1 MLCKDRVTHVDYKDS
16 SLLRR
21 FMSERGKIKS
31 RSSTGTCTQHQA
43 AVALAIKNAREMAL
57 LPYVVRTLAG
67 DKGGR
72 RRGGPGGG
80 RPDRP
85 DGPRPDGPRP
95 DRAAPPAE
103 TAEQRRRRARRGVAA
118 RARRRASGEDATGSV
133 GEARSSPNRCPSPWL
148 RNEVVRPSAS
158 ATSTSARGLR
168 RSETVVSA
176 RAIPSTDDP
185 SAIDGRPPRTP
196 PPADSGAILEQMEQ
210 LQREFD
216 AEIIDFETYDARKAE
231 LLSHIQI

>member
-1 MLCKDRVTHVDYKDS
+1 MPSSRKQRSRPRPTDTKSRIRRGRPKVCMLCKDRVTHVDYKDS

-95 DRAAPPAE
+95 ERSAPAVENADGAA
-103 TAEQRRRRARRGVAA
+103 
-118 RARRRASGEDATGSV
+118 ASTDAPED
-133 GEARSSPNRCPSPWL
+133 
-148 RNEVVRPSAS
+148 
-158 ATSTSARGLR
+158 TSTEVDAPIA
-168 RSETVVSA
+168 V
-176 RAIPSTDDP
+176 DDAP
-185 SAIDGRPPRTP
+185 I
-196 PPADSGAILEQMEQ
+196 
-210 LQREFD
+210 
-216 AEIIDFETYDARKAE
+216 AEPVA
-231 LLSHIQI
+231 

>member
-85 DGPRPDGPRP
+85 DGARPDGPRP
-95 DRAAPPAE
+95 DRAAPPVERAE
-103 TAEQRRRRARRGVAA
+103 SAVAPV
-118 RARRRASGEDATGSV
+118 EGS
-133 GEARSSPNRCPSPWL
+133 APDLADPSDD
-148 RNEVVRPSAS
+148 S
-158 ATSTSARGLR
+158 ATVGAD
-168 RSETVVSA
+168 A
-176 RAIPSTDDP
+176 PIPE
-185 SAIDGRPPRTP
+185 
-196 PPADSGAILEQMEQ
+196 PAS
-210 LQREFD
+210 
-216 AEIIDFETYDARKAE
+216 
-231 LLSHIQI
+231 

>member
-1 MLCKDRVTHVDYKDS
+1 MPSSRKQRSRPRPTDSKSRIRRGRPKVCMLCKDRVTHVDYKDS

-72 RRGGPGGG
+72 GRRGGPGGG

-95 DRAAPPAE
+95 DRAAP
-103 TAEQRRRRARRGVAA
+103 TAESAEDTDGAA
-118 RARRRASGEDATGSV
+118 VSAAE
-133 GEARSSPNRCPSPWL
+133 SSPEADESNVEDGAAVGAVDAVIAEP
-148 RNEVVRPSAS
+148 
-158 ATSTSARGLR
+158 
-168 RSETVVSA
+168 VS
-176 RAIPSTDDP
+176 
-185 SAIDGRPPRTP
+185 
-196 PPADSGAILEQMEQ
+196 
-210 LQREFD
+210 
-216 AEIIDFETYDARKAE
+216 
-231 LLSHIQI
+231 

>member
-1 MLCKDRVTHVDYKDS
+1 MPSSRKQRSRPRPTDTKSRIRRGRPKVCMLCKDRVTHVDYKDS

-85 DGPRPDGPRP
+85 ERPDGPRP
-95 DRAAPPAE
+95 ERAAPPAE
-103 TAEQRRRRARRGVAA
+103 GSESGSAPAE
-118 RARRRASGEDATGSV
+118 ASTPEPPETTVEDGASV
-133 GEARSSPNRCPSPWL
+133 GAVDDGAVAEP
-148 RNEVVRPSAS
+148 
-158 ATSTSARGLR
+158 
-168 RSETVVSA
+168 VS
-176 RAIPSTDDP
+176 
-185 SAIDGRPPRTP
+185 
-196 PPADSGAILEQMEQ
+196 
-210 LQREFD
+210 
-216 AEIIDFETYDARKAE
+216 
-231 LLSHIQI
+231 

>member
-1 MLCKDRVTHVDYKDS
+1 MPSSRKQRSRPRPTDSKSRIRRGRPKVCMLCKDRVTHVDYKDS

-72 RRGGPGGG
+72 GRRGGPGGG

-95 DRAAPPAE
+95 DRAAP
-103 TAEQRRRRARRGVAA
+103 TAESAEGAAVSVA
-118 RARRRASGEDATGSV
+118 E
-133 GEARSSPNRCPSPWL
+133 SSPEADESNVEDGAAVGAVDAVIAEP
-148 RNEVVRPSAS
+148 
-158 ATSTSARGLR
+158 
-168 RSETVVSA
+168 VS
-176 RAIPSTDDP
+176 
-185 SAIDGRPPRTP
+185 
-196 PPADSGAILEQMEQ
+196 
-210 LQREFD
+210 
-216 AEIIDFETYDARKAE
+216 
-231 LLSHIQI
+231 

>member
-1 MLCKDRVTHVDYKDS
+1 MPSSRKQRSRPRPTDAKSRIRRGRPKVCMLCKDRVTHVDYKDS
-16 SLLRR
+16 GLLRR

-80 RPDRP
+80 RPDSRP

-95 DRAAPPAE
+95 DRGAPAPEGAEIAAPTADEPTLEVADTPADDAS
-103 TAEQRRRRARRGVAA
+103 TGAAEGDVAA
-118 RARRRASGEDATGSV
+118 EPAS
-133 GEARSSPNRCPSPWL
+133 
-148 RNEVVRPSAS
+148 
-158 ATSTSARGLR
+158 
-168 RSETVVSA
+168 
-176 RAIPSTDDP
+176 
-185 SAIDGRPPRTP
+185 
-196 PPADSGAILEQMEQ
+196 
-210 LQREFD
+210 
-216 AEIIDFETYDARKAE
+216 
-231 LLSHIQI
+231 

>member
-1 MLCKDRVTHVDYKDS
+1 MLCKDRVVHVDYKDS

-95 DRAAPPAE
+95 DRAAPVTDTVSEPPDASTE
-103 TAEQRRRRARRGVAA
+103 TADLIDDESV
-118 RARRRASGEDATGSV
+118 SV
-133 GEARSSPNRCPSPWL
+133 GAADDGADEP
-148 RNEVVRPSAS
+148 VV
-158 ATSTSARGLR
+158 
-168 RSETVVSA
+168 
-176 RAIPSTDDP
+176 
-185 SAIDGRPPRTP
+185 
-196 PPADSGAILEQMEQ
+196 
-210 LQREFD
+210 
-216 AEIIDFETYDARKAE
+216 
-231 LLSHIQI
+231 

>member
-1 MLCKDRVTHVDYKDS
+1 MPSSRKQRSRPRPTDSKSRIRRGRPKVCMLCKDRVTHVDYKDS

-43 AVALAIKNAREMAL
+43 AVAVAIKNAREMAL

-72 RRGGPGGG
+72 GRRGGPGGG

-95 DRAAPPAE
+95 DRAAP
-103 TAEQRRRRARRGVAA
+103 TAENAEGTDAA
-118 RARRRASGEDATGSV
+118 TVSAAT
-133 GEARSSPNRCPSPWL
+133 SSP
-148 RNEVVRPSAS
+148 EVDESNVEDGAAVDAVIAEP
-158 ATSTSARGLR
+158 
-168 RSETVVSA
+168 VS
-176 RAIPSTDDP
+176 
-185 SAIDGRPPRTP
+185 
-196 PPADSGAILEQMEQ
+196 
-210 LQREFD
+210 
-216 AEIIDFETYDARKAE
+216 
-231 LLSHIQI
+231 

>member
-1 MLCKDRVTHVDYKDS
+1 MPSSRKQRSRPRPTDTKSRIRRGRPKVCMLCKDRVTHVDYKDS

-95 DRAAPPAE
+95 DRAAP
-103 TAEQRRRRARRGVAA
+103 TAESAGDTNGAVVA
-118 RARRRASGEDATGSV
+118 V
-133 GEARSSPNRCPSPWL
+133 GESSS
-148 RNEVVRPSAS
+148 EVQE
-158 ATSTSARGLR
+158 STAEDGA
-168 RSETVVSA
+168 VV
-176 RAIPSTDDP
+176 
-185 SAIDGRPPRTP
+185 
-196 PPADSGAILEQMEQ
+196 
-210 LQREFD
+210 D
-216 AEIIDFETYDARKAE
+216 AVIAE
-231 LLSHIQI
+231 PVS

>member
-1 MLCKDRVTHVDYKDS
+1 MPSSRKQRSRPRPTDTKSRIRRGRPKVCMLCKDRVTFVDYKDS

-43 AVALAIKNAREMAL
+43 AIALAIKNAREMAL

-85 DGPRPDGPRP
+85 DRPDGPRP
-95 DRAAPPAE
+95 ERTAPAAEGAEGGAAPADASSPE
-103 TAEQRRRRARRGVAA
+103 PFDTTADDGV
-118 RARRRASGEDATGSV
+118 SV
-133 GEARSSPNRCPSPWL
+133 GAVDDGA
-148 RNEVVRPSAS
+148 VVEP
-158 ATSTSARGLR
+158 
-168 RSETVVSA
+168 VS
-176 RAIPSTDDP
+176 
-185 SAIDGRPPRTP
+185 
-196 PPADSGAILEQMEQ
+196 
-210 LQREFD
+210 
-216 AEIIDFETYDARKAE
+216 
-231 LLSHIQI
+231 

>member
-85 DGPRPDGPRP
+85 DRPDGPRP
-95 DRAAPPAE
+95 DRAAPAAE
-103 TAEQRRRRARRGVAA
+103 GTDSAESSAA
-118 RARRRASGEDATGSV
+118 AAEP
-133 GEARSSPNRCPSPWL
+133 SSPNLADPAV
-148 RNEVVRPSAS
+148 EAEAVTAVDEAVVAEPAS
-158 ATSTSARGLR
+158 
-168 RSETVVSA
+168 
-176 RAIPSTDDP
+176 
-185 SAIDGRPPRTP
+185 
-196 PPADSGAILEQMEQ
+196 
-210 LQREFD
+210 
-216 AEIIDFETYDARKAE
+216 
-231 LLSHIQI
+231 

>member
-16 SLLRR
+16 GLLRR

-85 DGPRPDGPRP
+85 ERPDGPRP

-103 TAEQRRRRARRGVAA
+103 SAESTAAPA
-118 RARRRASGEDATGSV
+118 DA
-133 GEARSSPNRCPSPWL
+133 
-148 RNEVVRPSAS
+148 SAS
-158 ATSTSARGLR
+158 DANGAVGADD
-168 RSETVVSA
+168 TVVSGA
-176 RAIPSTDDP
+176 DAAI
-185 SAIDGRPPRTP
+185 AE
-196 PPADSGAILEQMEQ
+196 PAS
-210 LQREFD
+210 
-216 AEIIDFETYDARKAE
+216 
-231 LLSHIQI
+231 

>member
-1 MLCKDRVTHVDYKDS
+1 MPSSRKQRSRPRPTDTKSRIRRGRPKVCMLCKDRVVHVDYKDS

-85 DGPRPDGPRP
+85 ERPDGPRP
-95 DRAAPPAE
+95 ERAAPAAESADAPAE
-103 TAEQRRRRARRGVAA
+103 
-118 RARRRASGEDATGSV
+118 ASLSDS
-133 GEARSSPNRCPSPWL
+133 
-148 RNEVVRPSAS
+148 
-158 ATSTSARGLR
+158 
-168 RSETVVSA
+168 
-176 RAIPSTDDP
+176 
-185 SAIDGRPPRTP
+185 
-196 PPADSGAILEQMEQ
+196 ADSGVEADAGAIE
-210 LQREFD
+210 D
-216 AEIIDFETYDARKAE
+216 DVAVAEPA
-231 LLSHIQI
+231 S

>member
-1 MLCKDRVTHVDYKDS
+1 MPSSRKQRSRPRPTDAKSRIRRGRPKVCMLCKDRVTHVDYKDS

-85 DGPRPDGPRP
+85 EGARPDGPRP
-95 DRAAPPAE
+95 ERSAPAAEADE
-103 TAEQRRRRARRGVAA
+103 TAAVVVDDAGPEGGADHDDSTVTVSDDAVA
-118 RARRRASGEDATGSV
+118 E
-133 GEARSSPNRCPSPWL
+133 
-148 RNEVVRPSAS
+148 
-158 ATSTSARGLR
+158 
-168 RSETVVSA
+168 
-176 RAIPSTDDP
+176 
-185 SAIDGRPPRTP
+185 
-196 PPADSGAILEQMEQ
+196 
-210 LQREFD
+210 
-216 AEIIDFETYDARKAE
+216 
-231 LLSHIQI
+231 

>member
-1 MLCKDRVTHVDYKDS
+1 MPSSRKQRSRPRPTDAKSRIRRGRPKVCMLCKDRVTHVDYKDAG
-16 SLLRR
+16 LLRR

-85 DGPRPDGPRP
+85 ERPDGPRP

-103 TAEQRRRRARRGVAA
+103 SAESPAVSAQ
-118 RARRRASGEDATGSV
+118 ASSV
-133 GEARSSPNRCPSPWL
+133 DGNGAGGGDDN
-148 RNEVVRPSAS
+148 
-158 ATSTSARGLR
+158 
-168 RSETVVSA
+168 VVSGA
-176 RAIPSTDDP
+176 DAAI
-185 SAIDGRPPRTP
+185 AE
-196 PPADSGAILEQMEQ
+196 PAS
-210 LQREFD
+210 
-216 AEIIDFETYDARKAE
+216 
-231 LLSHIQI
+231 

>member
-1 MLCKDRVTHVDYKDS
+1 MPSSRKQRSRPRPTDAKSRIRRGRPKVCALCKDKVVYVDYKDS
-16 SLLRR
+16 GLLRR

-85 DGPRPDGPRP
+85 DRPDGPRPDGPRP
-95 DRAAPPAE
+95 ERSAPAGEADE
-103 TAEQRRRRARRGVAA
+103 TAAVVTGDSLPEGPAPDGDSPVAVGA
-118 RARRRASGEDATGSV
+118 DAVAEPAS
-133 GEARSSPNRCPSPWL
+133 
-148 RNEVVRPSAS
+148 
-158 ATSTSARGLR
+158 
-168 RSETVVSA
+168 
-176 RAIPSTDDP
+176 
-185 SAIDGRPPRTP
+185 
-196 PPADSGAILEQMEQ
+196 
-210 LQREFD
+210 
-216 AEIIDFETYDARKAE
+216 
-231 LLSHIQI
+231 

>member
-1 MLCKDRVTHVDYKDS
+1 MPSSRKQRSRPRPTDAKSRIRRGRPKVCMLCKDRVTHVDYKDS
-16 SLLRR
+16 GLLRR

-85 DGPRPDGPRP
+85 DGPRPERG
-95 DRAAPPAE
+95 APPVESA
-103 TAEQRRRRARRGVAA
+103 TAPADAASPDPAKPGVDV
-118 RARRRASGEDATGSV
+118 DATVSV
-133 GEARSSPNRCPSPWL
+133 DDGAVAEP
-148 RNEVVRPSAS
+148 AS
-158 ATSTSARGLR
+158 
-168 RSETVVSA
+168 
-176 RAIPSTDDP
+176 
-185 SAIDGRPPRTP
+185 
-196 PPADSGAILEQMEQ
+196 
-210 LQREFD
+210 
-216 AEIIDFETYDARKAE
+216 
-231 LLSHIQI
+231 

>member
-1 MLCKDRVTHVDYKDS
+1 MPSSRKQRSRPRPADAKSRIRRGRPKVCMLCKDRVVHVDYKDS

-85 DGPRPDGPRP
+85 DGPRPE
-95 DRAAPPAE
+95 RAAPAAE
-103 TAEQRRRRARRGVAA
+103 VNGPVAA
-118 RARRRASGEDATGSV
+118 LADEPSLEGAGPTDEDDAVALSDDAVVEPAT
-133 GEARSSPNRCPSPWL
+133 
-148 RNEVVRPSAS
+148 
-158 ATSTSARGLR
+158 
-168 RSETVVSA
+168 
-176 RAIPSTDDP
+176 
-185 SAIDGRPPRTP
+185 
-196 PPADSGAILEQMEQ
+196 
-210 LQREFD
+210 
-216 AEIIDFETYDARKAE
+216 
-231 LLSHIQI
+231 